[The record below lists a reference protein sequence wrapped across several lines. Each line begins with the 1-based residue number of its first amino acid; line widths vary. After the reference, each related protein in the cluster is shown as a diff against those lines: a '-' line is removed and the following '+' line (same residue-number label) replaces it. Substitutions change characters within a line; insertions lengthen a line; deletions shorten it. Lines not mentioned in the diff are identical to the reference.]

1 MASFCLFPSLVACLR
16 PDVGIEVALLGED
29 TDTGASGIERS
40 LLRSQPVHHFED
52 MGRDHA

>member
-29 TDTGASGIERS
+29 TDTGASDIERPVS
-40 LLRSQPVHHFED
+40 RSQFSHHFED
-52 MGRDHA
+52 DRKR